1 MREPFSGLVEI
12 NCWAKLRCSIVVR
25 NAIAN
30 FQKRFMFISK
40 INSFFYIDN
49 FVYKFYKVLITISP
63 IFYF

>member
-12 NCWAKLRCSIVVR
+12 NCWAKLRCSIVVQ
-25 NAIAN
+25 NVIAN
-30 FQKRFMFISK
+30 FRKRFIFISQ

-49 FVYKFYKVLITISP
+49 FVYKFYKVLITIFP